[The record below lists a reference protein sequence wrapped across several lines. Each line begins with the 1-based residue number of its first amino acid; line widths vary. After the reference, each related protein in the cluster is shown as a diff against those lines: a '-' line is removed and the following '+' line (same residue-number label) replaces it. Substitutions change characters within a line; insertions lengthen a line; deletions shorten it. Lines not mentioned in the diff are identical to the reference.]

1 MSALLER
8 VASFENLEQAY
19 RECCRRKRRSL
30 GFRKTVFN
38 LGERLVR
45 ISYVLKENRYRW
57 GPYREFYV
65 CDPKRRKIMAAPFL
79 DRVVHH
85 AIHRVIE
92 PLVDIHISDN
102 VFACRHGR
110 GNKFAAQLFF
120 RRLKAIGSDR
130 YVLKLDV
137 SQYFASIRHDILLSK
152 LSRCLP
158 DDSLRELIVSLLGS
172 YALYKESGRGLPIGN
187 LTSQLF
193 ANFYLVDL
201 DHLACAILGFP
212 YYWLSEVELPMDC
225 FYIRYMDDLV
235 LVGRDKKN
243 VCRAGARIVEAA
255 HDILDLKIPMRKR
268 MHIGADPVPFLGYR
282 ITHEE
287 GIPLAR
293 NRRKIARRMRQMEKE
308 KLRAVV
314 YHGRIVVE
322 GGRVGYSV
330 RLISKSHLLSP
341 SWKVGGEGGQEG
353 PILNPPARDF

>member
-1 MSALLER
+1 MPSLLER

-92 PLVDIHISDN
+92 PILDIHISDN
-102 VFACRHGR
+102 VFACRSGR
-110 GNKFAAQLFF
+110 GNKNAARLLL
-120 RRLKAIGSDR
+120 RRLKLMGPNR

-137 SQYFASIRHDILLSK
+137 SQYFASIRHDILIEKVSAK
-152 LSRCLP
+152 LP
-158 DDSLRELIVSLLGS
+158 DHSLSELLIGLLGS
-172 YALYKESGRGLPIGN
+172 HRPYRESGRGLPIGN

-193 ANFYLVDL
+193 ANFYLLDL
-201 DHLACAILGFP
+201 DHLACGALGHP
-212 YYWLSEVELPMDC
+212 YYWLSEADFSADY

-235 LVGRDKKN
+235 LVGRDKKT
-243 VCRAGARIVEAA
+243 VCEVAEEIIEVA
-255 HDILDLKIPMRKR
+255 HDVLDLNIPMRKR
-268 MHIGADPVPFLGYR
+268 IHIGAGPVPFLGYAL
-282 ITHEE
+282 THE
-287 GIPLAR
+287 GALPLAR
-293 NRRKIARRMRQMEKE
+293 NRRKIARRIRKMESE
-308 KLRAVV
+308 KWRASQRAQV
-314 YHGRIVVE
+314 I
-322 GGRVGYSV
+322 
-330 RLISKSHLLSP
+330 LSYKAW
-341 SWKVGGEGGQEG
+341 SDLEE
-353 PILNPPARDF
+353 A